1 MNNTLI
7 HRAPKVALLI
17 ETSRGYGRG
26 LLGGISKY
34 SRLHG
39 PWQFYLTPGD
49 FEQIVPKMKAW
60 NGTGIIARVM
70 DKRTVDLVLK
80 MGIPAIFLDMPQTGS
95 DRLSTQRK
103 PGYLELSSD
112 SPGAATLIAQSFLE
126 KQFYHFAYVGY
137 RDQVWSQLRE
147 ESYVAELRRHGRE
160 VHVYAVPTRTGSTR
174 KGPNQKI
181 MALRWELEEHHLV
194 RWLSALPKPIGLMAC
209 NDQRGREVLEA
220 CEVAGIAVPEEI
232 AVIGVDNDELLCDL
246 SYPPLSSVA
255 MNTEQGGYLAA
266 KSLDEMMQRKTVE
279 IDKIIVSPL
288 RIVERRSS
296 EVIAIDDPV
305 VATAMQLIHTQPAS
319 SLSVAILARNLAI
332 SRRALELK
340 FKHKLGRTILQEIH
354 AVRLKRA
361 CKMLQETDMSIPQI
375 AELTGFSSPSYL
387 IQVFRSE
394 LGMTPAKYRKS
405 IR

>member
-1 MNNTLI
+1 MDKFPFRQT
-7 HRAPKVALLI
+7 PKVALLI

-26 LLGGISKY
+26 LLQGISKY

-49 FEQIVPKMKAW
+49 FEQIMPKMKAW
-60 NGTGIIARVM
+60 HGTGIIARVM
-70 DKRTVDLVLK
+70 DKRTIDLVLK
-80 MGIPAIFLDMPQTGS
+80 MEVPAIFLDMPLGLQQKKS
-95 DRLSTQRK
+95 LRRK
-103 PGYLELSSD
+103 PNYIELSSD
-112 SPGAATLIAQSFLE
+112 SSGAAELIAKSFLD

-137 RDQVWSQLRE
+137 RNQIWSQFRE
-147 ESYVAELRRHGRE
+147 ESFVSELRGHGQTIHIYE
-160 VHVYAVPTRTGSTR
+160 MPTR
-174 KGPNQKI
+174 KGIP
-181 MALRWELEEHHLV
+181 LRWELEEHHLA
-194 RWLSALPKPIGLMAC
+194 RWLSELPKPIGLMAC

-246 SYPPLSSVA
+246 SYPPLSSVM

-266 KSLDEMMQRKTVE
+266 KALDEMMQKKAVE
-279 IDKIIVSPL
+279 FDKIIVPPL

-296 EVIAIDDPV
+296 EIVAIDDPV
-305 VATAMQLIHTQPAS
+305 VAAALQLIHTQPAS
-319 SLSVAILARNLAI
+319 SLSVKILARSLTL

-340 FKHKLGRTILQEIH
+340 FKTKLGRTVLQEIH

-361 CKMLQETDMSIPQI
+361 MKMLQETDMPIPEV
-375 AELTGFSSPSYL
+375 AESTGFSSPSYL

-405 IR
+405 VR